1 MITITTITIIINNKG
16 GIPLF
21 NNEVKLNGV
30 NDMSRKRII
39 NIALI
44 FIMMFSI
51 VPVNSYAN
59 SAGSA
64 IVMEVKT
71 GRILYSKNIY
81 DRRPMAS
88 TTKIMTAL
96 LALENGNLEST
107 FKVAKEAVGVEGS
120 SIYLKHDENIKL
132 EDLIYGLMLRS
143 GNDSAVAIAH
153 HISESTEEFANL
165 MNQKAKKI
173 GAKNTNFK
181 NPHGLHHRDHYTTA
195 YDLALITRQALLN
208 EDFKKIVSSKRWVTE
223 RVGYNVFYNKNK
235 TLNQFKGGDGVKT
248 GYTKAAGRCLV
259 TSATRN
265 GMQLLC
271 VVLNDPNWFNDCYA
285 LMERG
290 FGKYKPKKVLV
301 KDNDIKSF
309 TPLKGKKEKSY
320 MTVKE
325 DIVIPVSKDEENKV
339 LTIFE
344 CNEEYEAPIMKGQVL
359 GKAKVYIGDKL
370 LATTELIAKEDIE
383 KKKFIDKIKDFFG
396 K

>member
-1 MITITTITIIINNKG
+1 M
-16 GIPLF
+16 F
-21 NNEVKLNGV
+21 
-30 NDMSRKRII
+30 RKRIL
-39 NIALI
+39 NIALTFLI
-44 FIMMFSI
+44 ILLVFPINI
-51 VPVNSYAN
+51 YAN
-59 SAGSA
+59 SAQSA

-71 GRILYSKNIY
+71 GRILYAKNINLKK
-81 DRRPMAS
+81 PMAS

-96 LALENGNLEST
+96 LALENGSLESK
-107 FKVAKEAVGVEGS
+107 FKVAKNAVGVEGS
-120 SIYLKHDENIKL
+120 SIYLKYDEEVNLK
-132 EDLIYGLMLRS
+132 DLVYGLMLRS

-153 HISESTEEFANL
+153 HISGSTQEFANL

-181 NPHGLHHRDHYTTA
+181 NPHGLHHKDHYTTA

-208 EDFKKIVSSKRWVTE
+208 ENFKKIVRTKKWVSQRE
-223 RVGYNVFYNKNK
+223 GYNVFFNKNK

-248 GYTKAAGRCLV
+248 GYTKVSGRCLV

-265 GMQLLC
+265 NMQILC

-290 FGKYKPKKVLV
+290 FEKYHPKKVLS
-301 KDNDIKSF
+301 KDSDIKSF
-309 TPLKGKKEKSY
+309 TALKGKKEKSY

-325 DIVIPVSKDEENKV
+325 DIVIPVKGDEEDRV
-339 LTIFE
+339 MTIFE
-344 CNEEYEAPIMKGQVL
+344 CNEEYATPIMKGQVL

-370 LATTELIAKEDIE
+370 LATTELIAKEDIY

-396 K
+396 R

>member
-1 MITITTITIIINNKG
+1 MNIVLIFTII
-16 GIPLF
+16 
-21 NNEVKLNGV
+21 
-30 NDMSRKRII
+30 
-39 NIALI
+39 
-44 FIMMFSI
+44 FSI
-51 VPVNSYAN
+51 VPLNSYAN

-71 GRILYSKNIY
+71 GRILYAKNIY
-81 DRRPMAS
+81 SRKPMAS

-107 FKVAKEAVGVEGS
+107 IKVDKRAVGVEGS
-120 SIYLKHDENIKL
+120 SIYLRYDENIKL
-132 EDLIYGLMLRS
+132 IDLIYGLMLRS

-153 HISESTEEFANL
+153 HISGSTDEFANL

-181 NPHGLHHRDHYTTA
+181 NPHGLHHKEHYTTA
-195 YDLALITRQALLN
+195 YDLALIARQALLN
-208 EDFKKIVSSKRWVTE
+208 EDFKKIVSAKRWVSD
-223 RVGYNVFYNKNK
+223 RDGYNVFYNKNK
-235 TLNQFKGGDGVKT
+235 TLSQFKGGDGVKT

-265 GMQLLC
+265 GMQILC

-290 FGKYKPKKVLV
+290 FQKYKPKKVLV
-301 KDNDIKSF
+301 KNNDIKSF
-309 TPLKGKKEKSY
+309 TALKGKKEKSY

-325 DIVIPVSKDEENKV
+325 DIVIPVKEDEESKV
-339 LTIFE
+339 MTVFE
-344 CNEEYEAPIMKGQVL
+344 CNEEYQTPIMKGQIL
-359 GKAKVYIGDKL
+359 GKAKVYVGDKL
-370 LATTELIAKEDIE
+370 LATTELVAKEDIE